1 MGDLIDSL
9 VRVFEFLIQGILAI
23 VVVGFAL
30 VWFHPLKRAVFS
42 YANDIRKFMLEGT
55 GGNTPEAA
63 DHPEL
68 PKLAQELRK
77 IVVPIAFLG
86 LAYFFGI
93 LMNVVGYWVL
103 EPVHH
108 LAILD
113 AERAANRATATPI
126 VPSEILSVKPPGFVA
141 RACLP
146 FLRFLGGAQ
155 DQQAGT
161 AYVIYL
167 REEVN
172 WRNCNLPALS
182 HALDPQ
188 LKQFR
193 VVRGAI
199 ICSLALFLLALLKG
213 IYFLLIWLFLKS
225 PWASSKPIRWLYDH
239 TVDPATLQEQIE
251 PGGRRKKDPRLLATR
266 KYALGA
272 LTLSVLALGLY
283 LMSLAGWQTVE
294 KEYHLMARFGSETCP
309 PAK

>member
-9 VRVFEFLIQGILAI
+9 VRVFEFLIQGILAM

-30 VWFHPLKRAVFS
+30 VWLHPLKRAVFS

-55 GGNTPEAA
+55 RGNSS
-63 DHPEL
+63 EL

-77 IVVPIAFLG
+77 IIVPVAFLG

-93 LMNVVGYWVL
+93 LTNVIGYWVL

-113 AERAANRATATPI
+113 AERAANRATAKQI
-126 VPSEILSVKPPGFVA
+126 VPIKNISAKPPGFMA

-146 FLRFLGGAQ
+146 WRRVLGGAQ
-155 DQQAGT
+155 DQDASM

-167 REEVN
+167 REEVK
-172 WRNCNLPALS
+172 WRNCGLPALS

-199 ICSLALFLLALLKG
+199 VCSLALFSLALAKG
-213 IYFLLIWLFLKS
+213 IYFLLIWVFLNS
-225 PWASSKPIRWLYDH
+225 PWASSKAIRWLYDH
-239 TVDPATLQEQIE
+239 TVDPATLQKQIE
-251 PGGRRKKDPRLLATR
+251 PGGRQKRDPRLLA

-283 LMSLAGWQTVE
+283 LMSLSGWQTVE
-294 KEYHLMARFGSETCP
+294 KEYHLMARFGAATCP
-309 PAK
+309 PPK